1 MVALIDE
8 SDSVL
13 VVIDTQP
20 GFLDKLE
27 PSRAATLEGR
37 IAWLVRLALALDVPI
52 VVTLEEPD
60 RNGGLAASVDTLV
73 PPT

>member
-20 GFLDKLE
+20 GFLDKL
-27 PSRAATLEGR
+27 
-37 IAWLVRLALALDVPI
+37 
-52 VVTLEEPD
+52 
-60 RNGGLAASVDTLV
+60 
-73 PPT
+73 